1 MRLGIL
7 KTDEVRP
14 EFLNEFGEYP
24 DMFTSLLAAADASL
38 EFAVYDVEHGQYP
51 ASIDE
56 VDAYLITGS
65 KSSVYEDKDWIHALS
80 AFVCRLHDNRKKLIG
95 ICFGHQLVAQ
105 ALGGRTEKSC
115 KGWGVGVHG
124 AAFTELPTWHD
135 QQAAQF
141 KLLVS
146 HQDQVTV
153 PAPGAR
159 VLAGSDFCS
168 NAVCQLGDHIL
179 TFQGHPEFIKEYSEK
194 LLKLRRQTIGEDIYH
209 AGMASLEQDLDRQ
222 RVARWI
228 VEFLRS

>member
-1 MRLGIL
+1 
-7 KTDEVRP
+7 
-14 EFLNEFGEYP
+14 
-24 DMFTSLLAAADASL
+24 
-38 EFAVYDVEHGQYP
+38 VEHGQYP
-51 ASIDE
+51 DSIDE

-65 KSSVYEDKDWIHALS
+65 RSSVYEDKDWIHALS
-80 AFVCRLHDNRKKLIG
+80 AFVVRLHDNRKKLIG

-115 KGWGVGVHG
+115 KGWGVGVHS
-124 AAFTELPTWHD
+124 AAFTELPAWHD

-153 PAPGAR
+153 PALGSR

-179 TFQGHPEFIKEYSEK
+179 TFQGHPEFIKEYSEN
-194 LLKLRRQTIGEDIYH
+194 LLKLRRQIIGEEIYQ

-222 RVARWI
+222 RVARWM